1 VSVLWTTRR
10 SGETRLPNHVA
21 MLESQA
27 IQSFAAAGHSERAIS
42 KSPGVGRGA
51 TTFGDREK
59 RGQVHIRDED
69 SIDRQSSAIWR

>member
-1 VSVLWTTRR
+1 MSVLWTTRR
-10 SGETRLPNHVA
+10 SGEKRLANRLA

-27 IQSFAAAGHSERAIS
+27 IQSFSAAGHSERAIS
-42 KSPGVGRGA
+42 KGSGVGRGA
-51 TTFGDREK
+51 TTFGEWAK